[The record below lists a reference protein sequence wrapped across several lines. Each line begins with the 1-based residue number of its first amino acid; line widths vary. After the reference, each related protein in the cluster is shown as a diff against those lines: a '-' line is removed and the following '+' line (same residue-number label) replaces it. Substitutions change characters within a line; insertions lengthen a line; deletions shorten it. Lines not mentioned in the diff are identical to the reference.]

1 MKVKILEKCYT
12 GIVGNMHKGE
22 EHEMDDG
29 IAEKLIAR
37 GYAEPVKEKK
47 TSKKLSDRKVK
58 AEDISTPEG
67 E

>member
-1 MKVKILEKCYT
+1 MKVRILTKCYT
-12 GIVGNMHKGE
+12 GIVGNMFAGE
-22 EHEMDDG
+22 EHEMDDR

-37 GYAEPVKEKK
+37 GYAEPAETKK
-47 TSKKLSDRKVK
+47 KAKKLSNRKVK